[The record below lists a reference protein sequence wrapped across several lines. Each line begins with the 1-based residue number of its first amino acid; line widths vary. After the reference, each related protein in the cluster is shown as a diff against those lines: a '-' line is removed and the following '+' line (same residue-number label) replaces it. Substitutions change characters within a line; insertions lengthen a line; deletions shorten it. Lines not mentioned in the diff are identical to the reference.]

1 MDLKKHLRNFIRNNH
16 PVSARQ
22 LRTMRREIKNTSAS
36 FLCPNCIG
44 GHIFHDMGAQFR
56 SPTVNTMMYQGDF
69 VKFVR
74 NLDHYLSQ
82 ELCFFTHPEF
92 HFPCAHLDDITVHF
106 THYTSVKQA
115 VEKWTDRAARLDRDN
130 LFVFL
135 SERDGLT
142 EEDIRSLAQLPVRG
156 LLVFTANA
164 YPDLPYT
171 LQIPKYEN
179 DGEVGNILAMS
190 FLDGLREYERY
201 FDFVKWFNEAHGE
214 NGLDVSPY
222 KR

>member
-1 MDLKKHLRNFIRNNH
+1 MDIKKQIKEFIRNNN
-16 PVSARQ
+16 PISSRQ
-22 LRTMRREIKNTSAS
+22 LRSMRKEIKNPSAS

-44 GHIFHDMGAQFR
+44 GHLFHDMGAQFR
-56 SPTVNTMMYQGDF
+56 SPTVNTMMYQRDF
-69 VKFVR
+69 VKFVC

-82 ELCFFTHPEF
+82 ELRFFPHPEF
-92 HFPCAHLDDITVHF
+92 DFPCARLDDITVHF
-106 THYTSVKQA
+106 THYSSVEQA
-115 VEKWTDRAARLDRDN
+115 TEKWIARTARLDRDN

-142 EEDIRSLAQLPVRG
+142 KEEICSLAQLPVRG

-164 YPDLPYT
+164 YPDIPYT
-171 LQIPKYEN
+171 LQLPKYEK
-179 DGEVGNILAMS
+179 DGEVGNILSMS

-201 FDFVKWFNEAHGE
+201 FDFVKWFNESHGE
-214 NGLDVSPY
+214 NGFDISPY